1 MGDACGGLGLAA
13 FLEPHGGEKG
23 GIAIKIKPEKLN
35 SGSGCIICEYAKT
48 PSIVKDWIL
57 CYIDT
62 SQLKQLSQEIKPCW
76 QNKYFYIPFIWAI
89 HLFCKHLW
97 YACYVLALI

>member
-1 MGDACGGLGLAA
+1 MLPRNEASPGPSVFPMGDACGGLGLAA

-48 PSIVKDWIL
+48 PSIVKD
-57 CYIDT
+57 
-62 SQLKQLSQEIKPCW
+62 
-76 QNKYFYIPFIWAI
+76 
-89 HLFCKHLW
+89 
-97 YACYVLALI
+97 